1 MRNDKKARIKITTGE
16 FEGLMLLEG
25 RQIRFTTKVHAF
37 GTDAEFSKLLPE
49 DPEIDV
55 WKAFKALDTWIDE
68 NMRG

>member
-1 MRNDKKARIKITTGE
+1 MSDSKKARIKITTGE

-37 GTDAEFSKLLPE
+37 GIDAEFSKLLPE

-55 WKAFKALDTWIDE
+55 WKAFKALETWVDE